1 MPLSKEEGC
10 TEYIVPQVLHISRAP
25 KALALGTVFLKV
37 EKSEK
42 APGGASIEE

>member
-25 KALALGTVFLKV
+25 KALALGTRVFV
-37 EKSEK
+37 FKSGK
-42 APGGASIEE
+42 I